1 MSICANIYA
10 HTYAFLFPCASPVTA
25 QLLIF
30 GAIFL
35 AASLTVS
42 RIQIIQK

>member
-1 MSICANIYA
+1 MCKHICT

-25 QLLIF
+25 QLFIF
-30 GAIFL
+30 VAIFL
-35 AASLTVS
+35 ADSLPVS